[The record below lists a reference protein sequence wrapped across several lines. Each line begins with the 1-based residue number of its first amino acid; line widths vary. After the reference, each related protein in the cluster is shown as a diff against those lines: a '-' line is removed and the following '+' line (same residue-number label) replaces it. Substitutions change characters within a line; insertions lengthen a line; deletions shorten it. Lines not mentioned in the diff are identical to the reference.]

1 MLVMLFRKLDMLNMI
16 RRSTDKSTINNVISI
31 SNICIYLC
39 ILNYLYKINKNVQF
53 KPLITSLIK
62 SNISDFFLTWLCFGY
77 GLVSTVDSVSEGVFL
92 SFMNR

>member
-39 ILNYLYKINKNVQF
+39 ILNYLYKINKNLQF

-62 SNISDFFLTWLCFGY
+62 SNIRDFFLTWLCFGY
-77 GLVSTVDSVSEGVFL
+77 EALSTVDSVSEGVFL
-92 SFMNR
+92 SFLNR